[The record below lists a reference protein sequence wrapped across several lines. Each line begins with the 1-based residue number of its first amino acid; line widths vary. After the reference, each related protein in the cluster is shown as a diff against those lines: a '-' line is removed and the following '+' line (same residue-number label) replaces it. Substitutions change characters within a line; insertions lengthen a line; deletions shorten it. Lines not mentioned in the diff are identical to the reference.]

1 MADQNPT
8 DREALDPFSTTSED
22 RKIQGAILAL
32 LLTEHPIRLTMDEL
46 ALVLHGGADLFA
58 SEDAAEVAVHELVGA
73 GLVHQDGRFLAPTR
87 AALYF
92 DHLES

>member
-8 DREALDPFSTTSED
+8 DRDTLDPFSSTDED

-32 LLTEHPIRLTMDEL
+32 LLAEHPIRFTMDEL
-46 ALVLHGGADLFA
+46 VRVLHGGADLFA
-58 SEDAAEVAVHELVGA
+58 TKDAAEVAIHELVGA
-73 GLVHQDGRFLAPTR
+73 GLVHHEGKFLSPTR

-92 DHLES
+92 DHLEA